1 MSDAPTTGRGGDESG
16 DAAHDDWPRGVAETS
31 VWPVLGA
38 AGAAGVYVGVAALAL
53 STGHDA
59 VLPAWPGAVVF
70 GAGVA
75 VLVAAAGGWLYDAF
89 VRRYRARGPDRAAAL
104 SLRTA
109 MVLFLAT
116 EVATFGAGFAYYLYV
131 RAGPWPPGPIP
142 ALLGPLVFANTL
154 VLLASSGTLHLA
166 QDALRAGD
174 RGRFLRRLGL
184 TVLLGAGFL
193 AGQAYEYYEFVVA
206 EGYALDAG
214 SFASAFYG
222 LTGLHGLHVA
232 LGVLLLGIVL
242 ARGWLLDHY
251 ASDRTTS
258 VDTVSMYWHFVDAVW
273 LVLVATV
280 YVGASLPLA

>member
-1 MSDAPTTGRGGDESG
+1 MSESPTTGRGGDESAE
-16 DAAHDDWPRGVAETS
+16 AAHDDWPRGVAETS

-38 AGAAGVYVGVAALAL
+38 VGAAGVYAGVAALAL

-70 GAGVA
+70 AAGVA
-75 VLVAAAGGWLYDAF
+75 VLVTAAGGWLYDAF
-89 VRRYRARGPDRAAAL
+89 VRRYRARAPDRAAAL

-142 ALLGPLVFANTL
+142 DLLGPLVFANTL

-174 RGRFLRRLGL
+174 RDRFLRRLGL

-206 EGYALDAG
+206 EGYSLDAD
-214 SFASAFYG
+214 S
-222 LTGLHGLHVA
+222 
-232 LGVLLLGIVL
+232 
-242 ARGWLLDHY
+242 
-251 ASDRTTS
+251 
-258 VDTVSMYWHFVDAVW
+258 
-273 LVLVATV
+273 
-280 YVGASLPLA
+280 